1 MDQAFLSI
9 ILAAFTAGAK
19 VMNNKRL
26 NLVAAVASVGG
37 NVSFWFFLIIEALT
51 NSVNDVLTGME
62 YSLQGCFGSWKFY
75 SLQTK
80 EAQEL

>member
-37 NVSFWFFLIIEALT
+37 NVSFCFFFLIIEALT
-51 NSVNDVLTGME
+51 NSVNDILTGME
-62 YSLQGCFGSWKFY
+62 YSLQGCFGS
-75 SLQTK
+75 
-80 EAQEL
+80 